1 MMRRSVYHLND
12 IYFYRTGAVPVQYW
26 AHGTQT
32 NADERRSVSVSAS
45 FRVLP
50 RPIRGIC
57 EQLRAAGF
65 LKDEQLLDPTPLRH
79 RVGWRLARHQPK
91 STAAEELQELR
102 GRNSERRPARVRAE
116 REGQIDIGCARLQ

>member
-1 MMRRSVYHLND
+1 MISISTVPARYLYSIGLMGRR
-12 IYFYRTGAVPVQYW
+12 RTR
-26 AHGTQT
+26 T
-32 NADERRSVSVSAS
+32 NADQSPVSAS

-102 GRNSERRPARVRAE
+102 GRTANGGPPACVLS
-116 REGQIDIGCARLQ
+116 GKARSI